1 MKFEC
6 ESCGQLAEAASLGV
20 EDGQVVVKC
29 SQCGAI
35 NRPESKAGSGPHE
48 AAPLA
53 EQREEV
59 ATGSVST
66 SAEPVEEEPE
76 SHSQPGPVR
85 IHHDE
90 IKCPKCFHTQLV
102 RSNCARCG
110 LDLSQSD
117 LDKARWEPDPSGKE
131 EAYARALELW
141 AQIEISP
148 GERQQHERFVSHCT
162 NHHLLDLCTRRYR
175 EWISERPGD
184 EPATEFMMV
193 AVQRMEK
200 VALAMMGTQAWA
212 ENLKDRVASVRR
224 LLLFVSVVLV
234 VLGLALLFLIMK
246 KKQEVLPVDL

>member
-6 ESCGQLAEAASLGV
+6 ESCGQVAEAAGVGV
-20 EDGQVVVKC
+20 EDGQVVMTC
-29 SQCGAI
+29 GQCGAI
-35 NRPESKAGSGPHE
+35 NRPESKQGDVPRSPAPLRE
-48 AAPLA
+48 AEDVQTAAPFSTAPA
-53 EQREEV
+53 E
-59 ATGSVST
+59 G
-66 SAEPVEEEPE
+66 EPE
-76 SHSQPGPVR
+76 PAADSPRPVHHQP
-85 IHHDE
+85 

-110 LDLSQSD
+110 LDLKQSD

-148 GERQQHERFVSHCT
+148 GDRQQHERFVTHCT

-175 EWISERPGD
+175 EWVSERPGE
-184 EPATEFMMV
+184 EPATEFLLL

-212 ENLKDRVASVRR
+212 ENLKDRVASVKR

-234 VLGLALLFLIMK
+234 VLGLVLLFLIMK